1 LAIFASSS
9 SMVAMCLLTIGS
21 STTDHRVLNLRWRD
35 VDLENGILNL
45 PDSKSGAKKVML
57 AAPALQILAS
67 LTRVGEFVIAGASGG
82 KPRSDLK
89 RPWERLTRHADLVGV
104 RIHDLRHSFAS
115 VGAMSGLGLG
125 VVGKLLGH
133 ASAETTARYS
143 HFADDPV
150 RRASER
156 IAADIAA
163 SLEGGAAGNVI
174 GLKKGSA

>member
-1 LAIFASSS
+1 
-9 SMVAMCLLTIGS
+9 
-21 STTDHRVLNLRWRD
+21 
-35 VDLENGILNL
+35 
-45 PDSKSGAKKVML
+45 
-57 AAPALQILAS
+57 
-67 LTRVGEFVIAGASGG
+67 
-82 KPRSDLK
+82 
-89 RPWERLTRHADLVGV
+89 
-104 RIHDLRHSFAS
+104 
-115 VGAMSGLGLG
+115 
-125 VVGKLLGH
+125 LGH